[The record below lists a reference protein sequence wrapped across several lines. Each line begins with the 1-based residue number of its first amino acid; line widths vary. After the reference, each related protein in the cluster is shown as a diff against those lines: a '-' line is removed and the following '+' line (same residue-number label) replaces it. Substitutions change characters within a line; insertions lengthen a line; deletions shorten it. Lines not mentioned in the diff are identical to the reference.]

1 MSTWEKLLEAMR
13 NNPRDVRY
21 ADLRKVCDHYFG
33 EPRTQSGSHRKYRT
47 PWAGNPRVNIQ
58 DFGGKAKE
66 YQVKQVLE
74 AIERAEEENH
84 GEV

>member
-13 NNPRDVRY
+13 NNPGDVRY
-21 ADLRKVCDHYFG
+21 ADLVKVCDKFFG
-33 EPRTQSGSHRKYRT
+33 APRSKGGSHRKYKMT
-47 PWAGNPRVNIQ
+47 WKGDPRVNIQ

-66 YQVKQVLE
+66 YQVKQVLD
-74 AIERAEEENH
+74 AIEKMEAEH